1 MEGAGV
7 VFGLLFWLVVLIVA
21 AFGVLRLILGPG
33 PKGPGKPL
41 SPEERIAFFAEMNAL
56 DSAARHD
63 QLLDRLD
70 AAHRHEDWHDHGPRN
85 DNHFY

>member
-1 MEGAGV
+1 MDGAGV
-7 VFGLLFWLVVLIVA
+7 VFGLLFGMVVLLLL

-41 SPEERIAFFAEMNAL
+41 SPEERIAFLAELSYL

-63 QLLDRLD
+63 QRLDRLD
-70 AAHRHEDWHDHGPRN
+70 ADHRHHDGHDHGARH
-85 DNHFY
+85 DDIFY